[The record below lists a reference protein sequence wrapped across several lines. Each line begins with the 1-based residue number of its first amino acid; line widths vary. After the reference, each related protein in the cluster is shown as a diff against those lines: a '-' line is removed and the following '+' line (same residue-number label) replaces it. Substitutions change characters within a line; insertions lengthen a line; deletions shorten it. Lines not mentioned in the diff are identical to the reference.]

1 MKNIV
6 YYIAI
11 ATVLLFASCASELDT
26 EPSGSQ
32 VSDEQLG
39 ELIKE
44 NADLVLAPM
53 MQGAVNYMHTGNRQ
67 ATTNDRGFMVWNL
80 GMDLQGNDMVLSKLT
95 NWFCRRIYVRNA
107 SAAQTNAYTGQTAG
121 TVTTRS
127 SISRTRSST

>member
-32 VSDEQLG
+32 VSDEQLS

-44 NADLVLAPM
+44 NADLVLCTP
-53 MQGAVNYMHTGNRQ
+53 
-67 ATTNDRGFMVWNL
+67 
-80 GMDLQGNDMVLSKLT
+80 
-95 NWFCRRIYVRNA
+95 
-107 SAAQTNAYTGQTAG
+107 
-121 TVTTRS
+121 
-127 SISRTRSST
+127 

>member
-53 MQGAVNYMHTGNRQ
+53 MQGAVNYIPATARQ
-67 ATTNDRGFMVWNL
+67 RPTTADSWSGIWVWICRATIWC
-80 GMDLQGNDMVLSKLT
+80 S
-95 NWFCRRIYVRNA
+95 RN
-107 SAAQTNAYTGQTAG
+107 
-121 TVTTRS
+121 
-127 SISRTRSST
+127 

>member
-32 VSDEQLG
+32 VSDEQLS

-80 GMDLQGNDMVLSKLT
+80 GMDLQGNDMVLTK
-95 NWFCRRIYVRNA
+95 A
-107 SAAQTNAYTGQTAG
+107 SVPRPMPIRQTAG

>member
-53 MQGAVNYMHTGNRQ
+53 M
-67 ATTNDRGFMVWNL
+67 
-80 GMDLQGNDMVLSKLT
+80 
-95 NWFCRRIYVRNA
+95 
-107 SAAQTNAYTGQTAG
+107 
-121 TVTTRS
+121 
-127 SISRTRSST
+127 

>member
-53 MQGAVNYMHTGNRQ
+53 MQGAVNYMHTGNIV
-67 ATTNDRGFMVWNL
+67 A
-80 GMDLQGNDMVLSKLT
+80 GNPRVVKAMLANMRDELSEALK
-95 NWFCRRIYVRNA
+95 R
-107 SAAQTNAYTGQTAG
+107 
-121 TVTTRS
+121 
-127 SISRTRSST
+127 

>member
-32 VSDEQLG
+32 VSDEQLS

-53 MQGAVNYMHTGNRQ
+53 IP
-67 ATTNDRGFMVWNL
+67 ATVWQEPTTADSWS
-80 GMDLQGNDMVLSKLT
+80 GIWV
-95 NWFCRRIYVRNA
+95 WICRATIWCSRN
-107 SAAQTNAYTGQTAG
+107 
-121 TVTTRS
+121 
-127 SISRTRSST
+127 

>member
-26 EPSGSQ
+26 EPSGSK
-32 VSDEQLG
+32 VSDEQLS

-53 MQGAVNYMHTGNRQ
+53 MQGAVNYMHTARQ
-67 ATTNDRGFMVWNL
+67 RPTTADSWSGIWVWICRATIWC
-80 GMDLQGNDMVLSKLT
+80 S
-95 NWFCRRIYVRNA
+95 RN
-107 SAAQTNAYTGQTAG
+107 
-121 TVTTRS
+121 
-127 SISRTRSST
+127 

>member
-80 GMDLQGNDMVLSKLT
+80 GMDQCLYGRPLVLLLQDRLSVEPDPRPDP
-95 NWFCRRIYVRNA
+95 RRCY
-107 SAAQTNAYTGQTAG
+107 GQGAG
-121 TVTTRS
+121 
-127 SISRTRSST
+127 I

>member
-67 ATTNDRGFMVWNL
+67 A
-80 GMDLQGNDMVLSKLT
+80 SK
-95 NWFCRRIYVRNA
+95 A
-107 SAAQTNAYTGQTAG
+107 SAPRPMPIRQTAG

>member
-67 ATTNDRGFMVWNL
+67 ATTNDRGSWSGIWVWI
-80 GMDLQGNDMVLSKLT
+80 
-95 NWFCRRIYVRNA
+95 CRATIWCSRN
-107 SAAQTNAYTGQTAG
+107 
-121 TVTTRS
+121 
-127 SISRTRSST
+127 